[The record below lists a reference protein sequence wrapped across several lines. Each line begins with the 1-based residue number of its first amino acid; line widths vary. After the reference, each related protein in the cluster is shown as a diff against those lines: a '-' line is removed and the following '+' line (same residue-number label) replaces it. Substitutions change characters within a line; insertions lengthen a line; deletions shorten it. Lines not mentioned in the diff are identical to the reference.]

1 MLKER
6 CLILTYNDEGVVQY
20 QTGLGRNKFIG
31 KKVLL

>member
-1 MLKER
+1 MSN
-6 CLILTYNDEGVVQY
+6 IDIQWWGSSSY